1 MQQLFETLASVL
13 GDGAVATIAVAK
25 TPDGLLSVSLSV
37 NNTRVQD
44 PAKAQIAPFVVTG
57 TPQELDTGLPAL
69 ITEPLTRSAGL
80 QTNMEAFEASVK
92 AAEAKSKAATEQK
105 AAEAREKK
113 KRKEAYD
120 KAISKAET
128 LEADGKDAEAEAAY
142 KAAAALGDGP
152 DKARAEKKADALK
165 RKREQPSLGFFDA
178 PDEEETDTEKEE
190 EE

>member
-25 TPDGLLSVSLSV
+25 TPDGLFSVSLSV

-57 TPQELDTGLPAL
+57 TPQELDTELPSL

-152 DKARAEKKADALK
+152 DKARAEKKAVTLK
-165 RKREQPSLGFFDA
+165 LKREQPSLGFFDT
-178 PDEEETDTEKEE
+178 PDEEETDTENEDEE
-190 EE
+190 